1 MWVTRALKTTQIAH
15 LFVGISVY
23 EASHLKGGV
32 YSFLTVYNMFYV
44 VKETTKECKNGIQ
57 KKVWGHFLIKSGLEL
72 TLLGYDIVN

>member
-15 LFVGISVY
+15 LFVGISVH

-32 YSFLTVYNMFYV
+32 YSFLPVYNMFYI
-44 VKETTKECKNGIQ
+44 VKETTKECENGIQ